1 MDDGCTVCK
10 KVYFAVFHAGVSVL
24 GTTKHV
30 EVPPEAYAVSIY
42 NWQLSLYGTKLYQ
55 TKPTDK
61 DGGLEASRSCKGQC
75 ESCESWRMIGEMR
88 GRKKSERQ
96 WWRRNK
102 SWGKRGEKGLRWKER
117 GNAGL
122 EAKSSVEKGIRG
134 RGSEKRERDI
144 AEGKASAPASR
155 PWLSVAG
162 PLSQHQGLQSCGHI
176 MKACLSSHSN
186 ITESAWKNSAPRA
199 TFINPARIPSLQPCA
214 KRLPRLSSTHTY
226 TVCLVKTWSCWA
238 WNL

>member
-1 MDDGCTVCK
+1 MV
-10 KVYFAVFHAGVSVL
+10 
-24 GTTKHV
+24 
-30 EVPPEAYAVSIY
+30 
-42 NWQLSLYGTKLYQ
+42 KLLHSYR
-55 TKPTDK
+55 TKPTDI
-61 DGGLEASRSCKGQC
+61 DGQLEVSRSFLGLH
-75 ESCESWRMIGEMR
+75 G
-88 GRKKSERQ
+88 GRLEKSEL
-96 WWRRNK
+96 K
-102 SWGKRGEKGLRWKER
+102 VELELGVESEGIEVEGLHEKRKER

-162 PLSQHQGLQSCGHI
+162 PLSQHQGLQGCGHI

-214 KRLPRLSSTHTY
+214 KRLPHFSSTNTHTLS
-226 TVCLVKTWSCWA
+226 VWFENVVMLSLEPRALWFCL
-238 WNL
+238 

>member
-1 MDDGCTVCK
+1 M
-10 KVYFAVFHAGVSVL
+10 
-24 GTTKHV
+24 
-30 EVPPEAYAVSIY
+30 
-42 NWQLSLYGTKLYQ
+42 
-55 TKPTDK
+55 
-61 DGGLEASRSCKGQC
+61 LER
-75 ESCESWRMIGEMR
+75 
-88 GRKKSERQ
+88 
-96 WWRRNK
+96 
-102 SWGKRGEKGLRWKER
+102 KER

-134 RGSEKRERDI
+134 GGSEKRERVI

-162 PLSQHQGLQSCGHI
+162 PLSQHQGLQGCGHI

-214 KRLPRLSSTHTY
+214 KRLPRVSSAHTH
-226 TVCLVKTWSCWA
+226 CLVKNVVMLSLQPIAVWSCLRWS
-238 WNL
+238 WRLSSVSRL